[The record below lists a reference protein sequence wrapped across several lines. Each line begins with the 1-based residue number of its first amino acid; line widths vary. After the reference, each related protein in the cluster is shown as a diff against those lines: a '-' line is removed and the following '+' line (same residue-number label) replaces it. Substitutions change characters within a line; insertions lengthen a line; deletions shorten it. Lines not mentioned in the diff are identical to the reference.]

1 MSEAFA
7 LDAAACPAAREHY
20 SVHGYAGPF
29 RALPA
34 EAALDLAEALL
45 REVGGPGAPFSA
57 RRNRHLDW
65 PLIDSLGRARP
76 IKQLAAALLGEDLV
90 LWRSQ
95 LFFMAAG
102 MGLRWHQDQYL
113 TLLADDTRQVSVH
126 LSLTRTMA
134 DNCIQIVPGSHTLN
148 HDELTARG
156 FNLIA
161 GSEGG
166 RYGAPNFWRDP
177 DSALEALPML
187 LEPGEF
193 FVFHPRLL
201 HGSRDV
207 TEPVDVRPKAE
218 ADSPLRVGLGLRI
231 AAASN
236 TVLPAAFAETLPRP
250 DRSVVLASN

>member
-1 MSEAFA
+1 MIE
-7 LDAAACPAAREHY
+7 AARQHY
-20 SVHGYAGPF
+20 AARGYAGPF

-34 EAALDLAEALL
+34 DAAILLAETLL
-45 REVGGPGAPFSA
+45 REVGGADAPFSA

-65 PLIDSLGRARP
+65 PLIDDLARACP
-76 IKQLAAALLGEDLV
+76 IAQLASALLGEDLV

-102 MGLRWHQDQYL
+102 KGLRWHQDQYL

-126 LSLTRTMA
+126 LSLTRTRE
-134 DNCIQIVPGSHTLN
+134 DNCIRIVPGSHTLN
-148 HDELTARG
+148 HEDLAARG

-166 RYGAPNFWRDP
+166 KYGAPNFWRDP
-177 DSALEALPML
+177 VSALEALPML

-207 TEPVDVRPKAE
+207 TVPVDLRSEGEPAVPKPA
-218 ADSPLRVGLGLRI
+218 APRIGLGLRI

-236 TVLPAAFAETLPRP
+236 TVLPAAFAETLPRL
-250 DRSVVLASN
+250 DHCVRI

>member
-1 MSEAFA
+1 MIE
-7 LDAAACPAAREHY
+7 AACQHYAAQ
-20 SVHGYAGPF
+20 GYAGPF

-34 EAALDLAEALL
+34 DTALDLADTLL
-45 REVGGPGAPFSA
+45 REVGGSDAPFSA

-65 PLIDSLGRARP
+65 PLIDDLARARP
-76 IKQLAAALLGEDLV
+76 IAQLASALLGEDLV

-95 LFFMAAG
+95 LFFMAKG
-102 MGLRWHQDQYL
+102 KGLRWHQDQYL

-126 LSLTRTMA
+126 LSLTRTLA
-134 DNCIQIVPGSHTLN
+134 DNCIQIVPGSHTLSRE
-148 HDELTARG
+148 DLAARG

-166 RYGAPNFWRDP
+166 KYGAPNFWRDP
-177 DSALEALPML
+177 ASELAALPML

-207 TEPVDVRPKAE
+207 TQPVDVRPAID
-218 ADSPLRVGLGLRI
+218 AQAPPRIGLGLRI

-236 TVLPAAFAETLPRP
+236 VVLPAAFAETLPRP
-250 DRSVVLASN
+250 DRCVVLA

>member
-1 MSEAFA
+1 MIE
-7 LDAAACPAAREHY
+7 AARQHY
-20 SVHGYAGPF
+20 AARGYAGPF

-34 EAALDLAEALL
+34 EAALDIAAMLR
-45 REVGGPGAPFSA
+45 REVGGPDAPFSA

-65 PLIDSLGRARP
+65 PLIDDLARARP
-76 IKQLAAALLGEDLV
+76 IVELARALLGEDLV

-95 LFFMAAG
+95 MFVMHAG
-102 MGLRWHQDQYL
+102 KGLRWHQDQYL

-126 LSLTRTMA
+126 LSLTRTTA
-134 DNCIQIVPGSHTLN
+134 DNCIRIVPSSHTLN
-148 HDELTARG
+148 HEDLAARG

-166 RYGAPNFWRDP
+166 KYGAPNFWRDP
-177 DSALEALPML
+177 TSELEALPML

-207 TEPVDVRPKAE
+207 TQPVDARPAGGPQAE
-218 ADSPLRVGLGLRI
+218 PRIGLGLRI

-250 DRSVVLASN
+250 DRAVALASN

>member
-1 MSEAFA
+1 MIE
-7 LDAAACPAAREHY
+7 AACQHYAAQ
-20 SVHGYAGPF
+20 GYAGPF

-34 EAALDLAEALL
+34 GTALDLADALL
-45 REVGGPGAPFSA
+45 REVGGSDAPFSA

-65 PLIDSLGRARP
+65 PLVDDPARARP
-76 IKQLAAALLGEDLV
+76 IAQLASALLGEDLV

-95 LFFMAAG
+95 LFFMAKG
-102 MGLRWHQDQYL
+102 KGLRWHQDQYL

-126 LSLTRTMA
+126 LSLTRTQA
-134 DNCIQIVPGSHTLN
+134 DNCIQIVPGSHTLSRE
-148 HDELTARG
+148 DLAARG

-166 RYGAPNFWRDP
+166 TYGAPNFWRDP
-177 DSALEALPML
+177 ASELAALPML

-207 TEPVDVRPKAE
+207 TQPVDVRPAID
-218 ADSPLRVGLGLRI
+218 AQAPPRIGLGLRI

-236 TVLPAAFAETLPRP
+236 VVLPAAFAETLPRP
-250 DRSVVLASN
+250 DRCVVLA

>member
-1 MSEAFA
+1 MTEAFA
-7 LDAAACPAAREHY
+7 LDDAACEAARQSYEA
-20 SVHGYAGPF
+20 HGFAGPF

-34 EAALDLAEALL
+34 ETALDLAGTLL
-45 REVGGPGAPFSA
+45 REVGGSDALFSS

-65 PLIDSLGRARP
+65 PLVESLVKARP
-76 IKQLAAALLGEDLV
+76 IVQLASTLLAEELV

-95 LFFMAAG
+95 MFFMHAG
-102 MGLRWHQDQYL
+102 KGLRWHQDQYL
-113 TLLADDTRQVSVH
+113 TLLADNTQQVSIH
-126 LSLTRTMA
+126 LSLTRTVA
-134 DNCIQIVPGSHTLN
+134 DNCIRIVPGSHTFSRA
-148 HDELTARG
+148 ELAARG

-166 RYGAPNFWRDP
+166 KYGAPNFWRDP
-177 DSALEALPML
+177 AGELKALPML
-187 LEPGEF
+187 LQPGEF

-207 TEPVDVRPKAE
+207 TTPVDARPDGGPE
-218 ADSPLRVGLGLRI
+218 ASPRIGLGLRI

-250 DRSVVLASN
+250 DCCVTLT